1 MSFNRSKAI
10 EYARQYWNDYNP
22 NFESYANDCTNF
34 VSQCWNYAGIPMTLT
49 WHGGKTIWEGHPGVA
64 NTNSWVS
71 VPDFYDYMVN
81 NEITTVKW
89 SSTEVNIG
97 DVIQFWNPGDE
108 AWTHAGIIT
117 NLDTPYGIT
126 YAGHTDDHFQRPLSD
141 VYPDSYT
148 EVRFLCPID
157 TID

>member
-1 MSFNRSKAI
+1 MHQRYFIQKYFN
-10 EYARQYWNDYNP
+10 NT
-22 NFESYANDCTNF
+22 CF

-81 NEITTVKW
+81 NEIATVKW

-108 AWTHAGIIT
+108 TWTHAGIIT

>member
-1 MSFNRSKAI
+1 MLELCRHSYDFN
-10 EYARQYWNDYNP
+10 
-22 NFESYANDCTNF
+22 
-34 VSQCWNYAGIPMTLT
+34 
-49 WHGGKTIWEGHPGVA
+49 
-64 NTNSWVS
+64 
-71 VPDFYDYMVN
+71 
-81 NEITTVKW
+81 
-89 SSTEVNIG
+89 
-97 DVIQFWNPGDE
+97 
-108 AWTHAGIIT
+108 IT

>member
-1 MSFNRSKAI
+1 
-10 EYARQYWNDYNP
+10 
-22 NFESYANDCTNF
+22 
-34 VSQCWNYAGIPMTLT
+34 MTLM
-49 WHGGKTIWEGHPGVA
+49 WHGGKTVWEGHPGVS

-81 NEITTVKW
+81 NGIAVVKW

-126 YAGHTDDHFQRPLSD
+126 YAGHTDDHFQKPLSD

-157 TID
+157 AID

>member
-1 MSFNRSKAI
+1 MICNGPLV
-10 EYARQYWNDYNP
+10 Q
-22 NFESYANDCTNF
+22 
-34 VSQCWNYAGIPMTLT
+34 
-49 WHGGKTIWEGHPGVA
+49 
-64 NTNSWVS
+64 
-71 VPDFYDYMVN
+71 
-81 NEITTVKW
+81 TTVKW

>member
-1 MSFNRSKAI
+1 MSFSRSNAI
-10 EYARQYWNDYNP
+10 DYARQYWNNYNP
-22 NFESYANDCTNF
+22 DFESYANDCTNF
-34 VSQCWNYAGIPMTLT
+34 VSQCWNYAGIPMTLM
-49 WHGGKTIWEGHPGVA
+49 WHGGKTVWEGHPGVS

-81 NEITTVKW
+81 NGIAVVKW

-126 YAGHTDDHFQRPLSD
+126 YA
-141 VYPDSYT
+141 
-148 EVRFLCPID
+148 
-157 TID
+157 

>member
-1 MSFNRSKAI
+1 
-10 EYARQYWNDYNP
+10 
-22 NFESYANDCTNF
+22 
-34 VSQCWNYAGIPMTLT
+34 MTLT

-81 NEITTVKW
+81 NEIATVKW

-117 NLDTPYGIT
+117 NLDTPLWNYICRT
-126 YAGHTDDHFQRPLSD
+126 Y
-141 VYPDSYT
+141 
-148 EVRFLCPID
+148 
-157 TID
+157 